1 MSENNAAND
10 NLSLSKQRKLQRK
23 KDIAKAKR
31 SKKVGRIVWLVVLC
45 LLAVA
50 AAFSVFV
57 IVRNL
62 VTHVKMSGD
71 YSKGLAANGHIE
83 GVTATDYA
91 QLADYSNIK
100 VPYADVKYSDEDLQ
114 KAIDNIL
121 AGKAE
126 QKTDTEKAVEKG
138 DVIVVEY
145 KSYFEDGTEVEKG
158 STGESGS
165 TITVGSSSLATYKFD
180 DALIGKKIQD
190 EPFEVEV
197 EFPENYTGNT
207 DVAGKKIK
215 YVVSVKSIKITP
227 EFTDDFVKE
236 NFKEQAE
243 TAEGYKTY
251 LRDKAEREN
260 LEAKVS
266 EYITKNST
274 VSKYPTQYFKQVKA
288 LIKYAK
294 YQDYLYTNQLY
305 TSYFGYA
312 PFASFDA
319 YLDMTEAK
327 YDRTELVKTAKEQL
341 SDMLVYQAIAE
352 KENITA
358 SIEDY
363 KAYSIEQG
371 DTEETFEK
379 AREVYGDPALVQQY
393 LVIKINKFLA
403 DKATV
408 VKE

>member
-1 MSENNAAND
+1 MSENNIAND

-31 SKKVGRIVWLVVLC
+31 SKKVGRVVWLVVLC

-126 QKTDTEKAVEKG
+126 QKNDTEKAVEKG

-145 KSYFEDGTEVEKG
+145 KSYYEDGTEVEKG

-197 EFPENYTGNT
+197 EFPENYTCNT

-215 YVVSVKSIKITP
+215 YVVSVKSIKIT
-227 EFTDDFVKE
+227 
-236 NFKEQAE
+236 
-243 TAEGYKTY
+243 
-251 LRDKAEREN
+251 
-260 LEAKVS
+260 
-266 EYITKNST
+266 
-274 VSKYPTQYFKQVKA
+274 
-288 LIKYAK
+288 
-294 YQDYLYTNQLY
+294 
-305 TSYFGYA
+305 
-312 PFASFDA
+312 
-319 YLDMTEAK
+319 
-327 YDRTELVKTAKEQL
+327 
-341 SDMLVYQAIAE
+341 
-352 KENITA
+352 
-358 SIEDY
+358 
-363 KAYSIEQG
+363 
-371 DTEETFEK
+371 
-379 AREVYGDPALVQQY
+379 
-393 LVIKINKFLA
+393 
-403 DKATV
+403 
-408 VKE
+408 